1 MCSSAKAISAATPRK
16 SFRGRR
22 ACALS
27 SNISRASRRSSIW
40 RACRSPAAASIRRRA
55 SCRASATA
63 SAQSSCRPRAAC
75 CRTPRRASTMSAA
88 KSWRRYS
95 KMSRIGKRPVPLPS
109 GVTATTEGQILSV
122 KGPKGQLELQMRD
135 EIAYD
140 IGDDGILVKPAND
153 TKQARAFWGMQRTL
167 VQNLVTGVSEGFTKT
182 LAITGVGYRAQAQ
195 GKNLR
200 LQLGY
205 SHDVNFPVPEGI
217 EVKTPDPNTVEISGI
232 DRQQVGQV
240 AAEIRRW
247 RKPEPYKGKGIKY
260 RGEYIF
266 RKEGKKK

>member
-1 MCSSAKAISAATPRK
+1 
-16 SFRGRR
+16 
-22 ACALS
+22 
-27 SNISRASRRSSIW
+27 
-40 RACRSPAAASIRRRA
+40 
-55 SCRASATA
+55 
-63 SAQSSCRPRAAC
+63 
-75 CRTPRRASTMSAA
+75 
-88 KSWRRYS
+88 
-95 KMSRIGKRPVPLPS
+95 MSRIGKRPVPLPS
-109 GVTATTEGQILSV
+109 GVTASTEGQTLSV
-122 KGPKGQLELQMRD
+122 KGPKGQLDLQMRD

-182 LAITGVGYRAQAQ
+182 LEITGVGYRAQAQ

-217 EVKTPDPNTVEISGI
+217 EVKTPDQNTVEISGI
-232 DRQQVGQV
+232 DRQKVGQV